1 MDKKLTGE
9 DKNNIL
15 TMFILTGITVL
26 FLQFIYFPK
35 VMEVK
40 KLSRENK
47 KTRSDIAELYNFI
60 GGQENLKDNIIKARN
75 YAAILENALPSEKEA
90 SNIIK
95 QLNEE
100 ARDLKVSVISVKP
113 RDLSSCTDTQGLQL
127 NISDHICKSMPINL
141 SVEAR
146 YQALGDF
153 LHKIE
158 FDRNPMM
165 RVNKVE
171 MRKDINILPKI
182 KADIELS
189 AGVLGE

>member
-113 RDLSSCTDTQGLQL
+113 GDLSSCTDTQGLQL

>member
-1 MDKKLTGE
+1 MDKKLTGKY
-9 DKNNIL
+9 KNNIL
-15 TMFILTGITVL
+15 TMFILTGITAL

-40 KLSRENK
+40 KLSGENR

-60 GGQENLKDNIIKARN
+60 GGQENLKDNFIKARDC
-75 YAAILENALPSEKEA
+75 AAILEKAFPYEREA

-100 ARDLKVSVISVKP
+100 ARDLKVNVISVKP
-113 RDLSSCTDTQGLQL
+113 GDLSKYTDAYGSQL
-127 NISDHICKSMPINL
+127 KIFDYLCKSMPISL

-158 FDRNPMM
+158 SDRNPMIC
-165 RVNKVE
+165 VNKVE
-171 MRKDINILPKI
+171 MRKDVNILPKI
-182 KADIELS
+182 RVDIELTAS
-189 AGVLGE
+189 VLGE